1 MHSQPDSAYRQR
13 ERSTQGP
20 TGVQREGTA
29 DARPYSNVSRTW
41 QDPEINSI
49 EDGRLMKPCELHLG
63 CMDPE
68 EDAQRS
74 TNSSSSSPHVARVC
88 SRVREEKEARRNKK
102 GRREKARRK
111 SAASLIRPTEA
122 RQGTNSLQ
130 TPFRLQSS
138 RLSLLP
144 NTAKPSET
152 PCECAYPVLRISVGI
167 IAEDNE
173 GLRPALLGASE
184 LVILGRG
191 ASL

>member
-1 MHSQPDSAYRQR
+1 MAQYQHDTVILADGKIPQPASQAASCTPSQTLPTDNGNEVRRGPPVSKEKEPLMHGHIQIGCATINELLQQLPTRGKGMQ
-13 ERSTQGP
+13 QGK
-20 TGVQREGTA
+20 GREG
-29 DARPYSNVSRTW
+29 
-41 QDPEINSI
+41 
-49 EDGRLMKPCELHLG
+49 
-63 CMDPE
+63 
-68 EDAQRS
+68 S
-74 TNSSSSSPHVARVC
+74 T
-88 SRVREEKEARRNKK
+88 KEQK

-122 RQGTNSLQ
+122 RQDTNSLQ

>member
-49 EDGRLMKPCELHLG
+49 EDGRLMKPCEG
-63 CMDPE
+63 CATINELLQQLPTRGKGMQQGKGRE
-68 EDAQRS
+68 GS
-74 TNSSSSSPHVARVC
+74 T
-88 SRVREEKEARRNKK
+88 KEQK

-122 RQGTNSLQ
+122 RQDTNSLQ